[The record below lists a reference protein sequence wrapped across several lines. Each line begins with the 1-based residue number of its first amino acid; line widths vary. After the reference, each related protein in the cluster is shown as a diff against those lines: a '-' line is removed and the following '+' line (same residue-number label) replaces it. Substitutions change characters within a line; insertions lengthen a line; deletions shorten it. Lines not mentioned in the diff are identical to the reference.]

1 MTTQTQKLLNFM
13 RKNAYHE
20 FNAKTLSRHLK
31 INVKKVTVYLN
42 RLHNKGMIQRTGPGF
57 YKAVADMTVLRQ
69 HQLSNPPTLLHGIL
83 LESDIVRKV
92 TKYPQGG
99 SPKSQNVILKMT
111 KELERWLDANEFVY
125 REDNHSYFRYVWWE
139 NRRITV
145 TVFETCKLHVY
156 VSSTKHPLSF
166 PEFENML
173 IFLDGFL
180 DAIAPFDEP
189 RLIRLKE
196 VGLAKDFKELRLDGV
211 SSVSLKAFR
220 NAFARIYYK
229 DDIQATRVEHHLK
242 LDMPLDDALKSLS
255 ILTHPVNYEKMLNG
269 KHERIEEAY
278 G

>member
-1 MTTQTQKLLNFM
+1 MTTQTKKILNFM

-20 FNAKTLSRHLK
+20 FNAKTLSRILKISTPK
-31 INVKKVTVYLN
+31 INVYLK
-42 RLHNKGMIQRTGPGF
+42 RLLDKGNILRTAPGF
-57 YKAVADMTVLRQ
+57 YKATADMTVLRQ
-69 HQLSNPPTLLHGIL
+69 NQLSNPPTLLHGIL
-83 LESDIVRKV
+83 LECDIVRKI

-99 SPKSQNVILKMT
+99 SPKRKIVILKLS
-111 KELERWLDANEFVY
+111 KDLLRWLDANEFVY
-125 REDNHSYFRYVWWE
+125 RDDNHSYFRYVWWE

-145 TVFETCKLHVY
+145 TVFESCKLHVY
-156 VSSTKHPLSF
+156 VSSTKNPLSF

-189 RLIRLKE
+189 RLIKLKE
-196 VGLAKDFKELRLDGV
+196 IGLAKDFKELRLDGV

-229 DDIQATRVEHHLK
+229 SDIQATRVEHHLK

-255 ILTHPVNYEKMLNG
+255 ILTHPVNYARELQDSRPDEK
-269 KHERIEEAY
+269 RDVT
-278 G
+278 